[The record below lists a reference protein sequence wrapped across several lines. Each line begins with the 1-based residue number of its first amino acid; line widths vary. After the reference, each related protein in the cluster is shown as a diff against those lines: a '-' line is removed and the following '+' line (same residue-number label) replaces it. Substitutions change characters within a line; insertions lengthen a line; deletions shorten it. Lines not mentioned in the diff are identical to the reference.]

1 MNHMNK
7 LPSWILSV
15 AVFGLITSTT
25 QAEDWPKFRGP
36 TGQGISQ
43 EKNVPVEWSPEKNV
57 AWRVPIE
64 GDGWSSPAY
73 VDGRIYLTSAVPTD
87 DPMSLARSLR
97 TLCLDAAN
105 GKTLWNV
112 EVFQQSAE
120 DAQKIHKKNSHA
132 SPTAIVSDGKVYVHF
147 GSEGSACLTT
157 GGDIVWKN
165 EELTYRMVHG
175 NGGSPVLV
183 DGVLFFSADGAS
195 KPSVMALDAKTGE
208 LKWKKQRPPIVN
220 QRNFS
225 FSTPLVISLNGK
237 TQVISPG
244 SNQVIAYDPKTGD
257 HIWQADYDGYSVI
270 PCPVY
275 GNGLV
280 YVSTSYNKPS
290 LHAIDPT
297 GTGNIT
303 KTHIRWSSKR
313 GVSHTPSFLVLGKE
327 LYFVSDSGVASCVDA
342 VSGEQ
347 HWQERLGGNYSSS
360 PVSVDGR
367 IYFQSEQGDA
377 TVIKQGTTFELV
389 AKNSLGERS
398 LSSYAVADSS
408 LFIRTDTHLYRIS
421 K

>member
-1 MNHMNK
+1 MNK
-7 LPSWILSV
+7 STNWLLCF
-15 AVFGLITSTT
+15 ALIVLLNSAAL
-25 QAEDWPKFRGP
+25 AENWPKFRGP

-57 AWRVPIE
+57 AWKVPIL
-64 GDGWSSPAY
+64 GDGWSSPVY

-97 TLCLDAAN
+97 ALCLDAAN
-105 GKTLWNV
+105 GKELWNV
-112 EVFQQSAE
+112 EVFEQSAE

-132 SPTAIVSDGKVYVHF
+132 SPTPIVSDGKVYLHF
-147 GSEGSACLTT
+147 GSEGTACLTT
-157 GGDIVWKN
+157 AGDVVWKN
-165 EELTYRMVHG
+165 DGLTYRMVHG
-175 NGGSPVLV
+175 NGGSPALV

-195 KPSVMALDAKTGE
+195 KPSVVALDAKTGE

-225 FSTPLVISLNGK
+225 FSTPLVLSLNGK
-237 TQVISPG
+237 SQIISPA

-257 HIWQADYDGYSVI
+257 HIWQADYVGYSVI

-280 YVSTSYNKPS
+280 YVSTSYNTPS

-327 LYFVSDSGVASCVDA
+327 LYFVSDRGVASCVDA
-342 VSGEQ
+342 VTGEQ

-360 PVSVDGR
+360 PVWVDGR

-377 TVIKQGTTFELV
+377 TVIEQGTAFELV

-408 LFIRTDTHLYRIS
+408 LFIRTDKHLYRIS